1 MRYLVILGD
10 GMADRPVP
18 ELGGRTPL
26 EAAHKPHMD
35 WLAQHGEVGMARTVP
50 EGMPPGSDTA
60 NLSVMGYDPRTC
72 YSGRSP
78 LEAVSMG
85 IPLAEDDVTFR
96 CNLVTLSEEEAYED
110 CTMVDYSSDEITT
123 RESSQLIHDL
133 NQAFHTENR
142 DLFPGISYRHCLVLH
157 HAKTGS
163 LCTPPH
169 DISGRPIRDHLPG
182 GTYGAQLLELMKRS
196 REILRSHPVNL
207 DRIARGL
214 RPATSCWFW
223 GEGTRPAIQNFTEK
237 YGVKGGVIS
246 AVDLIKGI
254 AICAGLESVDVPGAT
269 GTVHTNFPGKAQ
281 AAIDLFRRGAQ
292 FVYIHME
299 APDECGHRHEVE
311 NKVKSIE
318 LIDSQVVGPVLEAL
332 QADGEPF
339 SVLVMPDHPTPL
351 DIRTHSADP
360 VPFVLWRSGRQGAHP
375 APRYTEAEGER
386 TGLFVPQGCRMM
398 DWLIKEEKI

>member
-35 WLAQHGEVGMARTVP
+35 WLAQHGEVGMAKTVP

-96 CNLVTLSEEEAYED
+96 CNLVTLSDEEEYED
-110 CTMVDYSSDEITT
+110 CTMVDYSSDEISTQ
-123 RESSQLIHDL
+123 ESAQLIHDL
-133 NQAFHTENR
+133 NQQFHTESR
-142 DLFPGISYRHCLVLH
+142 DLFPGISYRHCLVIH

-163 LCTPPH
+163 VCTPPH
-169 DISGRPIRDHLPG
+169 DISGKPIRDHLPG
-182 GTYGAQLLELMKRS
+182 GTYGAELLELMKRS
-196 REILRSHPVNL
+196 RQILRDHPVNKA
-207 DRIARGL
+207 RVARGL

-254 AICAGLESVDVPGAT
+254 AICAGLESVDVEGAT
-269 GTVHTNFPGKAQ
+269 GNVHTNFPGKAQ

-299 APDECGHRHEVE
+299 AP
-311 NKVKSIE
+311 
-318 LIDSQVVGPVLEAL
+318 
-332 QADGEPF
+332 
-339 SVLVMPDHPTPL
+339 T
-351 DIRTHSADP
+351 SA
-360 VPFVLWRSGRQGAHP
+360 A
-375 APRYTEAEGER
+375 
-386 TGLFVPQGCRMM
+386 TGMR
-398 DWLIKEEKI
+398 WKTR